1 MRLLR
6 SAGILRAMSR
16 FSTGRLFATLV
27 LGVLLEPVGHAAAYV
42 LRYGPSQAWQIQSQ
56 GSHAYFPRV
65 FSLSAASLAVVVAL
79 AIITA
84 ISVRQILGRRPMSAS
99 GLRETF
105 LILALTQCAMFAT
118 KETLEALAVQV
129 TPNAVSI
136 AILAVCVQLP
146 LAALAACVV
155 HWMRGYLALAP
166 EAVRVLLAIRLAPAA
181 PTPVLRAYPLPIR
194 RTDLNE
200 QRWYRRRGP
209 PRFS

>member
-1 MRLLR
+1 
-6 SAGILRAMSR
+6 MSR

-56 GSHAYFPRV
+56 GSHTYFPRV
-65 FSLSAASLAVVVAL
+65 FSLSAASLLIVVAL

-84 ISVRQILGRRPMSAS
+84 VSVRQILGRRPVSAA

-118 KETLEALAVQV
+118 KETLEALAVQAM
-129 TPNAVSI
+129 PNAISI
-136 AILAVCVQLP
+136 GILALCVQLP

-155 HWMRGYLALAP
+155 HWLRGYLELAP
-166 EAVRVLLAIRLAPAA
+166 EAVRALLAVRLAPAA
-181 PTPVLRAYPLPIR
+181 PIQLFRPNPIPVRRADLR
-194 RTDLNE
+194 DE
-200 QRWYRRRGP
+200 RWYRRRGP